1 MPKRTLVASP
11 KGIERAKYALMRKNL
26 TQQALADDIG
36 VASWAT
42 ISKFFNGIPI
52 SYNIFTEICT
62 ILDLDWQD
70 IAASS
75 NSDIPEE
82 KETQKTLLTSVEEFW
97 QQLQTLGSRTEKMG
111 LVLVKEET
119 LGWGWQENSP
129 YVKSVSLGSHI
140 RFEVNL
146 ESSGYLLLI
155 QKDTSGQVWCFCPS
169 CFAPQPQL
177 DTGKTTLPQEGSP
190 ITSFP
195 IEGKPGKEHI
205 LAVITKDVPTLD
217 WLPQGSDDPLPLKEN
232 HLGQLLEFVNESEE
246 CQILYTDYMITASK
260 K

>member
-1 MPKRTLVASP
+1 MPKRTLVASL
-11 KGIERAKYALMRKNL
+11 KGIERAKNALMRKNL
-26 TQQALADDIG
+26 TQQALADDVG

-82 KETQKTLLTSVEEFW
+82 KETQKTLLTFVEELW
-97 QQLQTLGSRTEKMG
+97 QQLKTLGSPTEQMG
-111 LVLVKEET
+111 LVLVQEET
-119 LGWGWQENSP
+119 LGWRWQTPNR
-129 YVKSVSLGSHI
+129 YAKSVSLGSHI
-140 RFEVNL
+140 RFEINL

-169 CFAPQPQL
+169 CFASQPQL
-177 DTGKTTLPQEGSP
+177 DTGKTIVPQEGSP
-190 ITSFP
+190 MTSFP
-195 IEGKPGKEHI
+195 IEGNPGKEQI
-205 LAVITKDVPTLD
+205 LAVITKDAPTLD
-217 WLPQGSDDPLPLKEN
+217 WLPQGSDEPLQLEES

-246 CQILYTDYMITASK
+246 CQVLYTDYMITAN
-260 K
+260 